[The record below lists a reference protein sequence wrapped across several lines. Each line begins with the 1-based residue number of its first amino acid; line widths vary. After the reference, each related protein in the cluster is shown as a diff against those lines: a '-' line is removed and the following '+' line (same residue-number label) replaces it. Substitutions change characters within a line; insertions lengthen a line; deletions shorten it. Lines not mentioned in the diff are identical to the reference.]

1 MALVSGER
9 SKELLNNQISSLY
22 ELQCATPLP
31 NVQSAVS
38 VVCIVVTVTFVVLVV
53 VVVVVVVVERMA
65 ANVCMYVLDCG
76 VAINARLNQGGVS
89 YGVYRGYVYHSSNP
103 PKKFIICD
111 SS

>member
-1 MALVSGER
+1 MALVSGEK

-53 VVVVVVVVERMA
+53 VVVVVERMA
-65 ANVCMYVLDCG
+65 ANACMYVLDCG
-76 VAINARLNQGGVS
+76 VAIDARLNQSGVS
-89 YGVYRGYVYHSSNP
+89 HGVYRGYVYHSSNP